1 VIDFLFLCLIPS
13 VAFIL
18 RFKGLDQ
25 LIQLGGTL
33 ALYTLL
39 SLIWKMVIFYATG
52 LYDRYWRLAS
62 VEDFGILAA
71 ATITS
76 WIVGIAITL
85 ILLKPI
91 GLLPGL
97 PQAVPVID
105 GALTLFVIGGIRFGI
120 RIIDHLSQVAGVR
133 SQRKRVLIVG
143 AGSAGSMV
151 VKELRVDAQLG
162 LEPVGIVDDDIKKK
176 GLRLNGVPVLG
187 TLQDLSR
194 LIKSERVDEV
204 IVAMP
209 GVPGRVIREIVRIC
223 DDAQVKSRTIPR
235 LYEILGGTASVP
247 QFRDIQIEDLLRRGV
262 IPIDMDRVTASLQGA
277 RILVTGA
284 GGSIGSEL
292 CRQLLKFGPAEVVL
306 VGQGENSI
314 FQITSELAA
323 ISENHPAVKLH
334 SVVANI
340 RDHERMDHI
349 LQLYRPDVVYHAA
362 AYKHVG
368 LMEANV
374 ADAVMNNVLGTRII
388 VELAVQ
394 HGVKRFVMISSEK
407 AAKPTS
413 VMGVTKRVA
422 ELLVLDA
429 ARRSGRSFVTVRFGN
444 VLGTRGSVVSIF
456 KKQIAAGGPVL
467 VTHPDATRHFMTI
480 PEAVQLV
487 LQASTMGRGGE
498 VFVLDVGEPTRILD
512 LARDM
517 IRLSGQE
524 EGKDIEIKFTGL
536 RKWEKVHEDQFG
548 EGEIPRKSE
557 HSKILVCAPDETRP
571 RGKRLQEN
579 VALLI
584 TAAQEN
590 ALEKMKESLRKLV
603 PDYKPAAAVSDVP
616 AMKPVETPFR

>member
-1 VIDFLFLCLIPS
+1 
-13 VAFIL
+13 
-18 RFKGLDQ
+18 
-25 LIQLGGTL
+25 
-33 ALYTLL
+33 
-39 SLIWKMVIFYATG
+39 
-52 LYDRYWRLAS
+52 
-62 VEDFGILAA
+62 
-71 ATITS
+71 
-76 WIVGIAITL
+76 
-85 ILLKPI
+85 
-91 GLLPGL
+91 
-97 PQAVPVID
+97 
-105 GALTLFVIGGIRFGI
+105 
-120 RIIDHLSQVAGVR
+120 
-133 SQRKRVLIVG
+133 
-143 AGSAGSMV
+143 
-151 VKELRVDAQLG
+151 
-162 LEPVGIVDDDIKKK
+162 
-176 GLRLNGVPVLG
+176 
-187 TLQDLSR
+187 
-194 LIKSERVDEV
+194 
-204 IVAMP
+204 
-209 GVPGRVIREIVRIC
+209 
-223 DDAQVKSRTIPR
+223 
-235 LYEILGGTASVP
+235 
-247 QFRDIQIEDLLRRGV
+247 
-262 IPIDMDRVTASLQGA
+262 
-277 RILVTGA
+277 
-284 GGSIGSEL
+284 
-292 CRQLLKFGPAEVVL
+292 
-306 VGQGENSI
+306 
-314 FQITSELAA
+314 
-323 ISENHPAVKLH
+323 
-334 SVVANI
+334 
-340 RDHERMDHI
+340 MDHI

-571 RGKRLQEN
+571 RGKKLQEN

-584 TAAQEN
+584 TAAQGN
-590 ALEKMKESLRKLV
+590 ALEKMVESLRKLV

-616 AMKPVETPFR
+616 AMKPAETPFR